1 MWNMYRNTIS
11 WQKFKPDLDP
21 TQFSEEVR
29 KKTFDFRPLSEYVRS
44 FEDDQKTVAIFNTA
58 LYDQAFA
65 HVLGR
70 LPQIIISAFGPYD
83 FHWTWPLHL
92 TTNYPKNESV
102 EGKRN
107 ISILEF

>member
-1 MWNMYRNTIS
+1 MYRNTIS
-11 WQKFKPDLDP
+11 WKKFKPDLDP

-29 KKTFDFRPLSEYVRS
+29 KKTFDFRPLSEFVRS
-44 FEDDQKTVAIFNTA
+44 FEDDEKTVAIFNTA

-107 ISILEF
+107 ISILEI